1 MPRPVRSDQ
10 KYLPGLDGL
19 RALAVT
25 AVIAYHLGYG
35 WAQGGLLGVGVFFT
49 LSGYLI
55 TDILVGQFAAS
66 GRIKL
71 GDFWMRRARRLLPA
85 VFVMLAVVTVW
96 VNAFNRAFVPG
107 YRGDVVAS
115 GLYVNNWWYIFQHDS
130 YYSRF
135 APPAPLDHLW
145 SLAVEEQFYLV
156 WPWVV
161 LAMVLVAGWM
171 VKRRRVRLLG
181 PGAHVGGSADGGA
194 AATSA
199 GAAGKAR
206 ENDYLSGR
214 ARWAMAGVALV
225 LAVASAI
232 EMAMLYH
239 PGYDPTRVYEGTDTR
254 AFGLL
259 IGAAVAM
266 VYPTRRGARTLS
278 AGPRRL
284 LDAAGLAGLVVVVLL
299 VWRTNQYS
307 PFMFRG
313 GLELLSVAT
322 ALVVAAA
329 ATPGGLLGRAL
340 GWTPMR
346 WIGVR
351 SYGIYLWHY
360 PIIVLTAAAG
370 TAGTPVS
377 AVRAVVLVAVTVA
390 IAAASWRFVEDPIR
404 RGSYRRTAPAAAGAA
419 GRATASTTGA
429 VGGGH
434 VAILGGAA
442 GSGAATDSG
451 ADDAVTPD
459 GGTAGSGG
467 DRELVGA
474 GVGASASSG
483 ADASSGPTRSGRRFG
498 VLTSPLA
505 IGGLCLL
512 ATAGITAGVTSANS
526 GRTSNTA
533 DTSAAGQAGAAGTAG
548 AGGAALAQ
556 SAAAGAATAG
566 QSGATGS
573 ASMTSSAKG
582 QGKTGSASKVAVTS
596 SGPAANAQSTGGYT
610 IQPVVG
616 GPPTTLA
623 TGAAT
628 VAALPTPPPRTSC
641 TSVVHIGD
649 STSDGLFSND
659 YLPDKAQQ
667 IPAQYAN
674 VGVKTT
680 IDKVVG
686 ATSVVESLPGTP
698 NAQTMATGEI
708 KSGYHGCWVI
718 ALGTNDT
725 ADVAVGSE
733 VGRAQR
739 IKTMMGIIGNQPV
752 MWVEVKS
759 ILSSGPYAESNME
772 LWNQALQQALPS
784 YPNMRLYN
792 WPAVVQTSWFINDGI
807 HYTSDG
813 YAHRGQDIAEAL
825 AEAFPAN

>member
-19 RALAVT
+19 RAIAVT
-25 AVIAYHLGYG
+25 AVIVYHLGYG

-55 TDILVGQFAAS
+55 TDILVGQFAAA

-71 GDFWMRRARRLLPA
+71 GDFWLRRARRLLPA
-85 VFVMLAVVTVW
+85 LFVMLAVVTVW
-96 VNAFNRAFVPG
+96 VNAFNRTFVPG

-161 LAMVLVAGWM
+161 LAMVLLAGWL

-194 AATSA
+194 AAAAAAATAKA
-199 GAAGKAR
+199 G
-206 ENDYLSGR
+206 ENDFLSGR

-266 VYPTRRGARTLS
+266 VYPTRRGGRTLS

-322 ALVVAAA
+322 ALVVAAV
-329 ATPGGLLGRAL
+329 ATPGGLLGRTL

-370 TAGTPVS
+370 TVGTPVS

-390 IAAASWRFVEDPIR
+390 IAALSWRFIEEPIR
-404 RGSYRRTAPAAAGAA
+404 RGSYRRTAPATVASARAARSRRRSRRRPRRHCR
-419 GRATASTTGA
+419 GRR
-429 VGGGH
+429 
-434 VAILGGAA
+434 
-442 GSGAATDSG
+442 
-451 ADDAVTPD
+451 
-459 GGTAGSGG
+459 SGG
-467 DRELVGA
+467 RC
-474 GVGASASSG
+474 SH
-483 ADASSGPTRSGRRFG
+483 
-498 VLTSPLA
+498 
-505 IGGLCLL
+505 C
-512 ATAGITAGVTSANS
+512 
-526 GRTSNTA
+526 
-533 DTSAAGQAGAAGTAG
+533 
-548 AGGAALAQ
+548 
-556 SAAAGAATAG
+556 
-566 QSGATGS
+566 
-573 ASMTSSAKG
+573 
-582 QGKTGSASKVAVTS
+582 
-596 SGPAANAQSTGGYT
+596 
-610 IQPVVG
+610 
-616 GPPTTLA
+616 
-623 TGAAT
+623 
-628 VAALPTPPPRTSC
+628 
-641 TSVVHIGD
+641 
-649 STSDGLFSND
+649 
-659 YLPDKAQQ
+659 
-667 IPAQYAN
+667 
-674 VGVKTT
+674 
-680 IDKVVG
+680 
-686 ATSVVESLPGTP
+686 
-698 NAQTMATGEI
+698 
-708 KSGYHGCWVI
+708 
-718 ALGTNDT
+718 
-725 ADVAVGSE
+725 
-733 VGRAQR
+733 
-739 IKTMMGIIGNQPV
+739 
-752 MWVEVKS
+752 
-759 ILSSGPYAESNME
+759 
-772 LWNQALQQALPS
+772 
-784 YPNMRLYN
+784 
-792 WPAVVQTSWFINDGI
+792 
-807 HYTSDG
+807 
-813 YAHRGQDIAEAL
+813 
-825 AEAFPAN
+825 